1 MTSGSARNSVSSPSA
16 SSIRLLRIASGRLP
30 QLLSPAPGRP
40 VLKLMGRD
48 VLHMAATGS
57 GALIKLINNFV
68 CGVQAASFGEA
79 LALIEHSGLNR
90 EQALQVLNDGA
101 PGSPLVKIMSQ
112 RMTSRNYDDVN
123 FALQLM
129 LKDLNYA
136 NKEAGAQGVRLNT
149 GLAAAEVFDR
159 ARERGWGKKDF
170 SSVVEG
176 LR

>member
-1 MTSGSARNSVSSPSA
+1 MRA
-16 SSIRLLRIASGRLP
+16 
-30 QLLSPAPGRP
+30 
-40 VLKLMGRD
+40 
-48 VLHMAATGS
+48 
-57 GALIKLINNFV
+57 
-68 CGVQAASFGEA
+68 
-79 LALIEHSGLNR
+79 
-90 EQALQVLNDGA
+90 
-101 PGSPLVKIMSQ
+101 PLVKIMSQ

-136 NKEAGAQGVRLNT
+136 NKEAGAPGVRLNT